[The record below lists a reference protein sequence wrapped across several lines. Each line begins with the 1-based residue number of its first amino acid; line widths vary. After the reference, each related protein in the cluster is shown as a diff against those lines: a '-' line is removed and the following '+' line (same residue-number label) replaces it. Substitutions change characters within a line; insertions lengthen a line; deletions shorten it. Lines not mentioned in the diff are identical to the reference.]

1 MFLAIKEMLR
11 APVKFTL
18 LGVAVSLLVFLI
30 LVQQALAVA
39 LVTSFNGALLNQ
51 NAPVLVYAT
60 DALRSPQGSI
70 ITPDLAELIEGDPE
84 VANSA
89 GIGLRTL
96 TIDGT
101 QASGDAEALVALW
114 GYVDAELGGPRELV
128 DGRLPEGDFEA
139 VGSALDYELN
149 EVIEIPVAAA
159 PDGSETIEVTV
170 VGLADDIQLA
180 VAGTLM
186 LGWDDWEQIARALDP
201 NAQFVLPNLVAIEP
215 AGEPQAAIDSL
226 RDASADLDPVTA
238 QTAAD
243 DFPGAAQVNTSFLL
257 ILGLFGF
264 VVPLVAGLFFL
275 IITLQKSRSLTLLRA
290 IGSRS
295 GTLIRALIYQVLAIL
310 GGGIVVG
317 SLLYAASTL
326 IEIGTLTIR
335 FDWNAVLLWA
345 GVLLALGLLASLG
358 AIRRVLAIDPI
369 AATRPGGGR

>member
-170 VGLADDIQLA
+170 VGLANDIQLA
-180 VAGTLM
+180 VGGTLM

-243 DFPGAAQVNTSFLL
+243 DFPGAAQVNTSFLV